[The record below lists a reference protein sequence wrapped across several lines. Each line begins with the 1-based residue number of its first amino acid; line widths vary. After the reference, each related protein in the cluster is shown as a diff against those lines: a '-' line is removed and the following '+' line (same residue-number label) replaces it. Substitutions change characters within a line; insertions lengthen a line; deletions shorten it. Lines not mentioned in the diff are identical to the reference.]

1 MNVLPV
7 LVEWIGR
14 CLARKSEEGIAKSR
28 IQIRSMSGD
37 IRIWTHDKRYHVRR
51 ETRLCIG
58 KWSVMGSIRTVWTVH

>member
-14 CLARKSEEGIAKSR
+14 CLARKNEEGIAESE

-37 IRIWTHDKRYHVRR
+37 LRI
-51 ETRLCIG
+51 
-58 KWSVMGSIRTVWTVH
+58 